1 MLFCCLFDKVPTIF
15 KHKAVPKPRVKS
27 VLRAEKRKHD
37 EARYVTN
44 ECFTMSLLFKSSI
57 TALKTFQSLSLLRKH
72 IKHFLS
78 ALCLTVS
85 MIINFIALDSHTNC
99 QKLSQTL
106 RCFLVYSVLTL
117 TNKLKLNN
125 YVTNPNCQNSFL
137 IELLYLYLDLSDKH
151 LQSQRSVM
159 QLLEIAT
166 ENSNIFYVCS
176 RHTRSLSSTYN
187 CRSQIFC

>member
-1 MLFCCLFDKVPTIF
+1 MCHQKRHKLTPKPDLKWEDIQHRRLIALGRHEEKLPLDVFVCLIHFEENIFDHTFKVKRKLGGCSSKQLNIYRHLRPDKVPTIF

-44 ECFTMSLLFKSSI
+44 ECFTMSLLFKSFI

-85 MIINFIALDSHTNC
+85 MFINFIALDSHTNC

-117 TNKLKLNN
+117 TNKLN
-125 YVTNPNCQNSFL
+125 
-137 IELLYLYLDLSDKH
+137 
-151 LQSQRSVM
+151 
-159 QLLEIAT
+159 
-166 ENSNIFYVCS
+166 
-176 RHTRSLSSTYN
+176 
-187 CRSQIFC
+187 